1 MGEKILAAAAVVI
14 NERDEVLLIRR
25 GREPAK
31 GKWSLPGGSVQRSE
45 TPAQAALREVR
56 EETGLEVEVE
66 TDLWRI
72 TVALSP
78 QHEFDLVGFLANYR
92 GGDPVAADDAEL
104 ARWVTAVEF
113 ESLEVTP
120 RLAELLA
127 AAGWPRV
134 GKNDGYE

>member
-66 TDLWRI
+66 TELWRI